1 LATAL
6 PPAERISSTTLS
18 AAYVVM
24 SAIALVVLDVRVE
37 HVTMRIASHHPS
49 GIIETEGAS
58 EQVAGSQGV

>member
-1 LATAL
+1 
-6 PPAERISSTTLS
+6 
-18 AAYVVM
+18 M

-49 GIIETEGAS
+49 GIVETEGAS